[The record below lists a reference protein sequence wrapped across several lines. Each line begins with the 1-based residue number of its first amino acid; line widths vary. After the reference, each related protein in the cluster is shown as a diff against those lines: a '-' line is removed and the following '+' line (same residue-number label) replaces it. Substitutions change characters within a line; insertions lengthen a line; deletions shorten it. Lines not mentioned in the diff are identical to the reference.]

1 MQFTN
6 SRQAAAVS
14 PVRCGAGLG
23 KQKCLF
29 LRGKIRM
36 SAVSAPGAG
45 NLAKTV
51 PFGEGRTQR
60 IWACQ
65 LKLEENGPE
74 WHVEFLSSSPV
85 THMKPRTSGSQSTS
99 AGKKTMAT
107 RPRPMNK
114 SSQMTQRT
122 VDSMDAPVSRQLTMR
137 LTAMGGQNCPRAM
150 T

>member
-29 LRGKIRM
+29 LLGKSDVRSVCTRNRKSCKNGAFRRGPDAAEM
-36 SAVSAPGAG
+36 GVSA
-45 NLAKTV
+45 
-51 PFGEGRTQR
+51 
-60 IWACQ
+60 
-65 LKLEENGPE
+65 
-74 WHVEFLSSSPV
+74 SV

-107 RPRPMNK
+107 RPRPMNR